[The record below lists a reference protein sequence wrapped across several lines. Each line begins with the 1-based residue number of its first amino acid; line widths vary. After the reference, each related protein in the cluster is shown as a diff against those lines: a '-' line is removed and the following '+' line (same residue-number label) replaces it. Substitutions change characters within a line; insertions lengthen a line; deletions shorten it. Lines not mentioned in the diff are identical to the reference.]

1 MKLSRFDLA
10 KNQSMEFPLPMYNEG
25 LKFLKGKRSDSRSA
39 PDGYYVGNKSH
50 ETIFYNKG
58 KELKFRKIDAITPEN
73 FLRVEPRFRNTDSV
87 KRYTNIQ
94 SVYDLTNIDS
104 SDIETIYK
112 TYLKNV
118 IFSRSKFGSQVLIDF
133 DNEIKFYNSIKSKM
147 PKGYF
152 NYWLQ
157 INSIDSLLNM
167 FGSVENVKRFLI
179 DAGENRMTIHRNL
192 SKVKELIATRGI
204 LSSTRKEV
212 TPISLLNEIR
222 EKFVA

>member
-1 MKLSRFDLA
+1 M
-10 KNQSMEFPLPMYNEG
+10 
-25 LKFLKGKRSDSRSA
+25 
-39 PDGYYVGNKSH
+39 
-50 ETIFYNKG
+50 
-58 KELKFRKIDAITPEN
+58 
-73 FLRVEPRFRNTDSV
+73 
-87 KRYTNIQ
+87 
-94 SVYDLTNIDS
+94 
-104 SDIETIYK
+104 YK

-118 IFSRSKFGSQVLIDF
+118 IFSRSKFGSQILIDF

-167 FGSVENVKRFLI
+167 FGSVENVKRFLT

-192 SKVKELIATRGI
+192 SKIKELIATRGI